1 MDNQGNLNQDGQAE
15 GVSPLRVQHS
25 PAEDACTVSSQE
37 NYTSA
42 TKWLEKEA
50 SALEYRLADTETAR
64 EKLDKKGLFRIYGG
78 HELMSMEFPPKE
90 WLIEGLIFRGDS
102 VLLVGD
108 AKAGKSL
115 LIQSAMCALTS
126 GGVFLQKYQCHSP
139 QKVLYVQLEGELADT
154 KGRLEKLSVETP
166 LNKDNFFCFYA
177 EPMELQDRK
186 CSFEFIEGVMK
197 ECGKIDVLIIDCM
210 YQAFKGSLKDDEV
223 IREFIG
229 NIRLIKAC
237 FNCTV
242 IILHHMRKPSIDP
255 ASKEVIDSGDNATF
269 GSAFLKAW
277 PDHLLLLKHQ
287 ANSDVRKLTCTTQRS
302 GEIESEVNLVLV
314 QPDPLFWKTLDE
326 IPKGIVYEKAKESI
340 VAYLNSTPTNSAH
353 SKELQK
359 ILNIPRTTFYAVEKT
374 LRGENKIW
382 KEGSGKD
389 TIYRSFSYEKK

>member
-1 MDNQGNLNQDGQAE
+1 MDNPAKSSEDGQAE
-15 GVSPLRVQHS
+15 GVSPLRVQNS
-25 PAEDACTVSSQE
+25 PAEDACSVSTQL

-42 TKWLEKEA
+42 TQGLEKEA
-50 SALEYRLADTETAR
+50 SALEYQLADTDTAR

-115 LIQSAMCALTS
+115 LIQSAACALTS

-139 QKVLYVQLEGELADT
+139 QRVLYVQVEGELADT
-154 KGRLEKLSVETP
+154 KGRLEKLSIETP
-166 LNKDNFFCFYA
+166 LNKDNFFCYYA

-186 CSFEFIEGVMK
+186 SAFEFIENVIRS
-197 ECGKIDVLIIDCM
+197 CGTIDVLILDCL
-210 YQAFKGSLKDDEV
+210 YQIFRGSLKDDAI
-223 IREFIG
+223 IRELIG

-237 FNCTV
+237 LSCAV
-242 IILHHMRKPSIDP
+242 IILHHMRKPTIDP
-255 ASKEVIDSGDNATF
+255 TSKEIIDAGDNATF

-277 PDHLLLLKHQ
+277 PDHLLMLKHQ
-287 ANSDVRKLTCTTQRS
+287 SNSDVRKLTCTTQRS
-302 GEIESEVNLVLV
+302 GLIEAEISMVLS
-314 QPDPLFWKTLDE
+314 QPDPLYWKTLDE
-326 IPKGIVYEKAKESI
+326 IPKGIVYDKAKESI
-340 VAYLNSTPTNSAH
+340 VSYLNFTPSNSAH
-353 SKELQK
+353 AKEIQK
-359 ILNIPRTTFYAVEKT
+359 ALNIPRTTFYAVEKA
-374 LRGENKIW
+374 LRHENKIW